1 MLHLYQEHN
10 NEKVSYFNFNSG
22 VTYIIY
28 TDEDLVLMDEIWSE
42 MKNLLEVPQVAEEL
56 EFALIDEIDGL
67 S

>member
-1 MLHLYQEHN
+1 
-10 NEKVSYFNFNSG
+10 
-22 VTYIIY
+22 
-28 TDEDLVLMDEIWSE
+28 MDEIWSE